1 VTTKVSLGRV
11 PGRAPKDTSES
22 VGGVREDEPNG
33 RLDLSVVVPVYNE
46 GERIVRVMRSWMGML
61 ASENVEFR
69 MVVLNDGST
78 DDTSSQLEVFKDDYG
93 VEVIERGHVGRGP
106 TVLAGY
112 KRAVEL
118 ADWVF
123 QCDSNGEIKPD
134 HFPMLWRSR
143 KKFDALFGVRSERS
157 QALSRRIVNACC
169 NLTVRML
176 YGRGVKDANT
186 PYRLIRASLLRQILD
201 QIPPNTFAPNA
212 IISGAVVKARARI
225 MNHPVYCAP
234 REKARSSLARWKLL
248 RSSILAFWQTLR
260 CRPRVRA
267 ASGRS

>member
-1 VTTKVSLGRV
+1 MSLGGAPGDV
-11 PGRAPKDTSES
+11 PEHKGTTDGDAPEES
-22 VGGVREDEPNG
+22 NG
-33 RLDLSVVVPVYNE
+33 RLELSVVVPVYNE
-46 GERIVRVMRSWMGML
+46 AERVVRVVRSWMGML

-78 DDTSSQLEVFKDDYG
+78 DDTSSQLATFKDDYG
-93 VEVIERGHVGRGP
+93 VEVIERRHRGRGP

-143 KKFDALFGVRSERS
+143 RKFDALFGVRSERS
-157 QALSRRIVNACC
+157 QGVSRRIVNGCC
-169 NLTVRML
+169 DLTVRLL
-176 YGRGVKDANT
+176 YGRGVRDANT
-186 PYRLIRASLLRQILD
+186 PYRLIRTSLLRQILN

-212 IISGAVVKARARI
+212 IISGAIIKAGARI

-248 RSSILAFWQTLR
+248 KSSVLAFWQTLR

-267 ASGRS
+267 TNSRS

>member
-1 VTTKVSLGRV
+1 VTAKVSSGMAR
-11 PGRAPKDTSES
+11 
-22 VGGVREDEPNG
+22 GGVPDGEREANGGAREDESNG

-46 GERIVRVMRSWMGML
+46 GERVIRVVRSWMGML
-61 ASENVEFR
+61 VSENVEFR

-78 DDTSSQLEVFKDDYG
+78 DDTSSCLAAFEDDYG
-93 VEVIERGHVGRGP
+93 VEVIERRHCGRGP

-143 KKFDALFGVRSERS
+143 RKFDALFGVRSERT
-157 QALSRRIVNACC
+157 QALSRRIVNSCC
-169 NLTVRML
+169 NLTVRLL
-176 YGRGVKDANT
+176 YGPGVEDANT
-186 PYRLIRASLLRQILD
+186 PYRLIRTSLLRQILN

-212 IISGAVVKARARI
+212 IISGAIVKAGARV

-234 REKARSSLARWKLL
+234 RDKARSTLARWKLL

-260 CRPRVRA
+260 CRPRVRGA
-267 ASGRS
+267 GSGS